1 MPAYAY
7 FKKNLVPFSQAN
19 LSVMTHAFHYG
30 TAVFEGIRGN
40 WNKEEHQV
48 YLFRVQ
54 EHYQRLL
61 NNAKLLRFNVPY
73 TAEELTRI
81 TIELAQKEDLKEDQ
95 YVRPII
101 YTASEALW
109 VRLHQ
114 VEVEV
119 AIFIIPWG
127 PYLDPDKGAR
137 CCISSWRRPDDT
149 QVPPGAKITGFYVNS
164 ALARTDA
171 FHKGF
176 DESIIET
183 RDGFISE
190 GSGENVFILRR
201 NQLITPPVYD
211 SILMGIT
218 RDCVIQIA
226 RNEMGLETVERHFR
240 RGELLTAD
248 ECFLTGTAAHL
259 TSVVEVDNYR
269 IGDGSVGKV
278 TRQLQKL
285 YFDAIYGR
293 SPKYKHWCTPVRSG
307 LGAEVKVNKGR

>member
-1 MPAYAY
+1 
-7 FKKNLVPFSQAN
+7 SI
-19 LSVMTHAFHYG
+19 MTHGLHYG

-40 WNKEEHQV
+40 WNQEEGQT

-61 NNAKLLRFNVPY
+61 NNCRVVRMSVPY
-73 TAEELTRI
+73 TVDDLTRI
-81 TIELAQKEDLKEDQ
+81 TTELARKEGLREDL
-95 YVRPII
+95 YVRPIV
-101 YTASEALW
+101 YTSSEALW

-114 VEVEV
+114 VECDV

-149 QVPPGAKITGFYVNS
+149 MIPPGAKICGFYVNS

-171 FHKGF
+171 FYKGF

-183 RDGFISE
+183 RDGFVSE
-190 GSGENVFILRR
+190 GSGENIFLVSRG
-201 NQLITPPVYD
+201 QLITPPTYD

-218 RDCVIQIA
+218 RDSVIQLA
-226 RNEMGLETVERHFR
+226 RNELGMETVERHFR
-240 RGELLTAD
+240 RTEMLMAE
-248 ECFLTGTAAHL
+248 ECFFTGTAAHINA
-259 TSVVEVDNYR
+259 VVEVDNYK
-269 IGDGSVGKV
+269 IGDGSTGKV
-278 TRQLQKL
+278 TRKLQKL

-293 SPKYKHWCTPVRSG
+293 NPRYKHWCTPVYPPKK
-307 LGAEVKVNKGR
+307 AKGRAGRARPHQGARSLSR